1 MKIEILGIGCAKCK
15 QTYANAEKA
24 VSDLGI
30 SAEIVKVEKIDE
42 IMKYSV
48 MMTPAVVVDG
58 VVKCSGKM
66 PTVEEI
72 KSWIKPG

>member
-15 QTYANAEKA
+15 KTYANAEQA
-24 VSDLGI
+24 VKELGI

-66 PTVEEI
+66 PSVEEI
-72 KSWIKPG
+72 KGWIK